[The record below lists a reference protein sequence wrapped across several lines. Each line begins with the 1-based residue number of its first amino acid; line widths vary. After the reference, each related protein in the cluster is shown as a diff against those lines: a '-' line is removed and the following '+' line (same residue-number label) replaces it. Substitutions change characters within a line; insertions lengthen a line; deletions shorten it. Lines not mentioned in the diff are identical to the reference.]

1 MYVASPP
8 TTIEMISKLV
18 ESAPERLAELLA
30 LGLTEDGRDYV
41 HWDKLRQLQPPSD
54 LCHEEWW
61 LLIKWGRQNAHRT
74 IPLTDPAG
82 NHFVYGV
89 PDLVARRLHYVDQ
102 RCAGEVAM
110 SEVVTADTQA
120 RRHYLV
126 NSLMEEAI
134 RSSQLE
140 GATTTRR
147 VAKELLRTGR
157 EPQDRS
163 ERMIF
168 NNYRALQYMRDEMPA
183 QLTPAT
189 VLELQRILTED
200 TLDNPDA
207 AGRLQRPDE
216 ERVTVADRI
225 DGAVIHALPP
235 ADQLPARLQALCD
248 FANEADSPDRFIHPV
263 LRAIL
268 LHFWLAYDHP
278 FEDGNGRTARALFYW
293 SMRTHGYWLVEYLS
307 ISRILRHAPA
317 RYSRAFVLT
326 ETDERDTTYFIVY
339 QLEVIQRAVE
349 QLHDYLRQKIKD
361 VRDIEALLKGSDQF
375 NHRQLALLAN
385 ALRVP
390 DAVYAFQTHAASHG
404 VTHET
409 ARADLLPLAQ
419 MGLLDQRRQGHRY
432 VFTPPPDLAARLKDS
447 RQCPE

>member
-1 MYVASPP
+1 MYVAPAP
-8 TTIEMISKLV
+8 TISEMIGRVV
-18 ESAPERLAELLA
+18 ESGPERLPELLRR
-30 LGLTEDGRDYV
+30 GLVEDGRDYA
-41 HWDKLRQLQPPSD
+41 HWDRLRQLRPPSD
-54 LCHEEWW
+54 LSLEEWW
-61 LLIKWGRQNAHRT
+61 LLIKWGRQNVQRA
-74 IPLTDPAG
+74 IPLTDTAG
-82 NHFVYGV
+82 KHFVYGV

-110 SEVVTADTQA
+110 SEVATADAQA
-120 RRHYLV
+120 RQHYLV

-157 EPQDRS
+157 EPKDRS
-163 ERMIF
+163 ERMIL

-183 QLTPAT
+183 ELTPGT
-189 VLELQRILTED
+189 VLELQRILTD
-200 TLDNPDA
+200 GTLDNPDA

-216 ERVTVADRI
+216 ERIAVVDRT
-225 DGAVIHALPP
+225 DGTIMHAPPP
-235 ADQLPARLQALCD
+235 ADQLPGRLQALCD
-248 FANEADSPDRFIHPV
+248 FANEGESPDRFIHPV

-293 SMRTHGYWLVEYLS
+293 YMRTHGYWLVEYLS

-317 RYSRAFVLT
+317 KYSRSYLLT

-339 QLEVIQRAVE
+339 QLEVIQRAIE
-349 QLHDYLRQKIKD
+349 HLHDYLRQKIKD
-361 VRDIEALLKGSDQF
+361 VRDVEGLLKGSDQF
-375 NHRQLALLAN
+375 NHRQFALLAN

-390 DAVYAFQTHAASHG
+390 DAIYTFQTHAASHG

-409 ARADLLPLAQ
+409 ARADLLPLVQ
-419 MGLLDQRRQGHRY
+419 KGFLTQRREGRRY
-432 VFTPPPDLAARLKDS
+432 TFTPPVDLATRLKAS
-447 RQCPE
+447 Q

>member
-1 MYVASPP
+1 
-8 TTIEMISKLV
+8 MISNVV
-18 ESAPERLAELLA
+18 EQGPDRLPEI
-30 LGLTEDGRDYV
+30 LGRGLIEDGRDYV
-41 HWDKLRQLQPPSD
+41 HWDKLRHLEPPTGLSP
-54 LCHEEWW
+54 EEWW
-61 LLIKWGRQNAHRT
+61 LLIKWGRQNMQRQ

-82 NHFVYGV
+82 KHFVYGV

-110 SEVVTADTQA
+110 SEVVTADAQA
-120 RRHYLV
+120 RQHYLV

-157 EPQDRS
+157 DPKDRS
-163 ERMIF
+163 ERMII
-168 NNYRALQYMRDEMPA
+168 NNYRALQYMRDEMPVK
-183 QLTPAT
+183 LTPQT
-189 VLELQRILTED
+189 VIELQRILTEG
-200 TLDNPDA
+200 TLDNPEG
-207 AGRLQRPDE
+207 AGRVQQPGE
-216 ERVTVADRI
+216 ERIAVV
-225 DGAVIHALPP
+225 DGLDGTLIHSPPP
-235 ADQLPARLQALCD
+235 AEQLPDRLQALCD
-248 FANEADSPDRFIHPV
+248 FANEGDSPDRFIHPV

-293 SMRTHGYWLVEYLS
+293 YMRTHGYWLVEYLS
-307 ISRILRHAPA
+307 ISRILRHAPSK
-317 RYSRAFVLT
+317 YSRSFLLT
-326 ETDERDTTYFIVY
+326 ERDERDATYFIVY

-349 QLHDYLRQKIKD
+349 QLHAYLQQKIKD
-361 VRDIEALLKGSDQF
+361 VRDLEALLKGSERF

-390 DAVYAFQTHAASHG
+390 DAIYSFQTHAASHG

-409 ARADLLPLAQ
+409 ARTDLIALAE
-419 MGLLDQRRQGHRY
+419 MGLLVQRRQGRRY
-432 VFTPPPDLAARLKDS
+432 TFTPPIDLAEQLKDAH
-447 RQCPE
+447 

>member
-1 MYVASPP
+1 MYVAPAP
-8 TTIEMISKLV
+8 TISEMIGTVV
-18 ESAPERLAELLA
+18 ENGAQRLPQLLR
-30 LGLTEDGRDYV
+30 LGLVEDGRDYV
-41 HWDKLRQLQPPSD
+41 HWDKLRQLEPPSD
-54 LCHEEWW
+54 LTTEEWW
-61 LLIKWGRQNAHRT
+61 LLIKWGRQNVQRT

-82 NHFVYGV
+82 DHFAYGV

-120 RRHYLV
+120 RQRYLV

-157 EPQDRS
+157 EPKNRS
-163 ERMIF
+163 ERMIL
-168 NNYRALQYMRDEMPA
+168 NNYRALQYMRDDMPPE
-183 QLTPAT
+183 LTPGT
-189 VLELQRILTED
+189 VIELQRILTD
-200 TLDNPDA
+200 GTLDNPDA
-207 AGRLQRPDE
+207 AGRVQRPSDE
-216 ERVTVADRI
+216 RIAVVDRI
-225 DGAVIHALPP
+225 DGSIIHAPPP
-235 ADQLPARLQALCD
+235 AEQLPEHLQALCD
-248 FANEADSPDRFIHPV
+248 FANEGESPDRFIHPV

-293 SMRTHGYWLVEYLS
+293 YMRTHGYWLVEYLS

-317 RYSRAFVLT
+317 KYTRAFVLT
-326 ETDERDTTYFIVY
+326 ETDERDATYFIVY

-361 VRDIEALLKGSDQF
+361 VRDVEALLKGSDQF
-375 NHRQLALLAN
+375 NHRQFALLAN

-390 DAVYAFQTHAASHG
+390 DALYTFQTHAASHG

-409 ARADLLPLAQ
+409 ARGDIVPLVR
-419 MGLLDQRRQGHRY
+419 MGFLEQRRQGRRFT
-432 VFTPPPDLAARLKDS
+432 FTPPGDLAKRLRTS
-447 RQCPE
+447 H